1 VLGATSAAV
10 SHGSGLLAS
19 RARLLLTPLS
29 PGGHSPGLNLFRMF
43 TTHQIRKLYLD
54 YFQTKGHTLVPG
66 CSLVPPNDKSL
77 LFTNSG
83 TSPSSSAPGLLS
95 GSQSFFFSPFC
106 PVIRN
111 GAVQGLLSGERDASL
126 QVRRNCPKLHEGWR

>member
-1 VLGATSAAV
+1 MLGATSAAV

-95 GSQSFFFSPFC
+95 GSQSFFFFFFFFSLLPRNQEWCSSRTTFWGKRCLPSSP
-106 PVIRN
+106 P
-111 GAVQGLLSGERDASL
+111 QLSKTA
-126 QVRRNCPKLHEGWR
+126 